1 MEFTVNLI
9 KRTSLLIGLTMSLF
23 SASAFAQSLSETAI
37 AERIIPVGDVYLDGN
52 IGIASEQIVSVEA
65 AQPAGPRSGEKIY
78 NTYCV
83 ACHGSGV
90 LGAPMKGDAAAWEP
104 RIAQGS
110 ETMLR
115 HAINGYNSMPANGT
129 CSDCTDDDIA
139 STIAFLTKG
148 LY

>member
-1 MEFTVNLI
+1 MNLI

-23 SASAFAQSLSETAI
+23 SASGFTQNLSEAAI
-37 AERIIPVGDVYLDGN
+37 AERITPVGDVYLDGK
-52 IGIASEQIVSVEA
+52 IAIASEPTVSAE
-65 AQPAGPRSGEKIY
+65 PAGPRGGEQIY

-83 ACHGSGV
+83 ACHGTGV
-90 LGAPMKGDAAAWEP
+90 LGAPMKGDAAAWQP

-129 CSDCTDDDIA
+129 CGDCTDDDIA